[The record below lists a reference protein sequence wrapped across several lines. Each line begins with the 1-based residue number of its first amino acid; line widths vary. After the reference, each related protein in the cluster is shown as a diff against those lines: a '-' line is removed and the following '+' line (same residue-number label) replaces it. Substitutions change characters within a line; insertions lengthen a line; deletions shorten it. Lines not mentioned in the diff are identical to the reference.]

1 MCYTKHI
8 FTLSRCLILRGL
20 YIKWVW
26 FMIWLNFVIKSIN
39 HIVKTIPVLIVL
51 TLLGNAV
58 DLVLSVRSKS
68 TIIQK
73 VGDLYLNL
81 LNWSI
86 RFAEGRAERFFEC
99 SPLPET
105 HCKKVQRCRQEKFD
119 VSKMVTS
126 LCFSEN
132 FFECRSLHH
141 RRREQRHRSYNE
153 WYHR

>member
-1 MCYTKHI
+1 M
-8 FTLSRCLILRGL
+8 LLRAQRDG
-20 YIKWVW
+20 IRIVW
-26 FMIWLNFVIKSIN
+26 ATGRDLPHPAKVWKED
-39 HIVKTIPVLIVL
+39 PV
-51 TLLGNAV
+51 
-58 DLVLSVRSKS
+58 
-68 TIIQK
+68 
-73 VGDLYLNL
+73 YLNL

-126 LCFSEN
+126 LCFSES

-141 RRREQRHRSYNE
+141 MGDDHNAKDFIWSIAGVGGPF
-153 WYHR
+153 